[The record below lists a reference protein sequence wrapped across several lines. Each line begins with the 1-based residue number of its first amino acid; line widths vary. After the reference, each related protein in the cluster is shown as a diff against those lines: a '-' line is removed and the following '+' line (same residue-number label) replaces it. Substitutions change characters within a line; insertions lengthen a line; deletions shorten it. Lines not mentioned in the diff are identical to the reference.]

1 MSTQRVTTA
10 HLDAIVAR
18 INTMTNSPLTPYA
31 SAASGKYEPQAGCY
45 HLSQAYG
52 GYALHRMS
60 TTAGCTGT
68 SDVLSRGHMPK
79 KELAEL
85 MYAFIRGLESVN
97 NGNAV

>member
-1 MSTQRVTTA
+1 MSSNRVTTA

-31 SAASGKYEPQAGCY
+31 SGPNGKYEPQAGCY

-85 MYAFIRGLESVN
+85 MYAFIRGMESTTN
-97 NGNAV
+97 NQ

>member
-1 MSTQRVTTA
+1 MSSNRVTTA

-18 INTMTNSPLTPYA
+18 INNMTNSPLQPYA
-31 SAASGKYEPQAGCY
+31 SGPSGKYEPQAGCY

-60 TTAGCTGT
+60 TKEGCTGT
-68 SDVLSRGHMPK
+68 NDVLSRGHMPK

-85 MYAFIRGLESVN
+85 MYAFIRGIETAK
-97 NGNAV
+97 GRQ